1 MRKITLT
8 LIALLLF
15 SIIQAQQSDLESLNK
30 KDLIT
35 LVDNKEKEIK
45 KLKQEITALNEK
57 KEKNQ
62 ESIEL
67 EKKEKE
73 EIKGLLIETTN
84 RWLKQV
90 FVDKY
95 IINDKYF
102 LDSNIPEIGDDQEE
116 VKKNFEQ
123 YDIILK
129 SVKASNPSKDHE
141 RVVLKALDFNKNYLT
156 LLRIRNEVLP
166 QKFSEPLVERT
177 LSEID
182 SLPILN
188 GGKLQ
193 DTKVEIIGL
202 LKNYKERNCM
212 LKKELDDFSRV
223 DQEVA
228 KSKYKGLEKDARFKD
243 YPHFLQTIQDIQ
255 KNVNLYTEDS
265 LPCKEVIVENVISK
279 KNEKHNSE
287 ELDDKPVNAGPIDHT
302 DSSKVE
308 STPPE
313 KDQDS
318 KKKADESK
326 KEN

>member
-15 SIIQAQQSDLESLNK
+15 SITQAQQLDLESLNK

-35 LVDNKEKEIK
+35 LVDNKEKDIK
-45 KLKQEITALNEK
+45 KLKQEITSLDAKNK
-57 KEKNQ
+57 KNQ

-67 EKKEKE
+67 EKKDKE

-95 IINDKYF
+95 ITNEKYF

-166 QKFSEPLVERT
+166 QKFSEPLVEST
-177 LSEID
+177 LREID
-182 SLPILN
+182 SLPVLK

-202 LKNYKERNCM
+202 LKNYKDRNCL
-212 LKKELDDFSRV
+212 LKKELDNFSKG
-223 DQEVA
+223 DQDHA
-228 KSKYKGLEKDARFKD
+228 KPKYKGFENDARFKD
-243 YPHFLQTIQDIQ
+243 YPYLIKTLQDIQ
-255 KNVNLYTEDS
+255 KNVNLYTAET
-265 LPCKEVIVENVISK
+265 LPCQIQLNDPEGVETIGKEEAVKIENELPTPGK
-279 KNEKHNSE
+279 ENQTPKHESE
-287 ELDDKPVNAGPIDHT
+287 
-302 DSSKVE
+302 
-308 STPPE
+308 
-313 KDQDS
+313 
-318 KKKADESK
+318 K
-326 KEN
+326 KEISIEN